1 MIKEFRNLDQ
11 HESEFML
18 SIPMLVCILIA
29 GADGNIDRKEIKEAI
44 SVASKNKESNGILSD
59 YFREVSS
66 DFEDK
71 LKVLIQSYPYESTQ
85 RDPIIT
91 EEISRI
97 NQLWHKLNPEFSR
110 NLYNM
115 LLDLSEKIASS
126 SGGWLG
132 IKSVGS
138 QEARYLKLPMIQ
150 DPSKI

>member
-1 MIKEFRNLDQ
+1 MIKEFRNLDR
-11 HESEFML
+11 HESEFMF
-18 SIPMLVCILIA
+18 SVPMLVCILIA
-29 GADGNIDRKEIKEAI
+29 GADGDIDRKEIREAI
-44 SVASKNKESNGILSD
+44 SVASKNKESSGILSD
-59 YFREVSS
+59 YFREVAN

-91 EEISRI
+91 EDISRI
-97 NQLWHKLNPEFSR
+97 NRLWAKLDPEFSV
-110 NLYNM
+110 NLYRM

-138 QEARYLKLPMIQ
+138 QEARYVKLPMIQ

>member
-11 HESEFML
+11 EESEFML
-18 SIPMLVCILIA
+18 SVPILVCILIA
-29 GADGNIDRKEIKEAI
+29 GADGDIDRKEIREAI
-44 SVASKNKESNGILSD
+44 SLAGKNKESKGILSD

-97 NQLWHKLNPEFSR
+97 NQLWPKLNPEFSI
-110 NLYNM
+110 NLYRM